1 MSAYNNAEAPKSPFR
16 DRRVIAVGALAGAA
30 LGAWAGQRM
39 RSLAQE
45 DRPQGMID
53 WERARSTALNM
64 NRGQTLTATERER
77 LDQYY
82 GDLVQRCVPI
92 VSEYTRSELPETDQ
106 RTFAFDR
113 IDWINANLDGFK
125 RMFAPIEEMD
135 TSRPGAN
142 VAARL
147 WSGVNQNVLS
157 YEVGLL
163 LGYLA
168 RRVLGQ
174 YDLALLG
181 REPVGAGKLYYV
193 EPNIRFLEHSLK
205 LPKEDFRMWLAL
217 HETTHAFE
225 FEAHPWVRVQFNDL
239 LERYMEFM
247 KQDVEYLKQGLRGL
261 KTIAERARNKRGADS
276 SWLEAVMTEEQRSL
290 FQQMQ
295 AMMCVIEGYSNHV
308 MNAVGKRLLP
318 DYALISKRFEE
329 RQKQRSAAEQLFAR
343 LTGLDVKME
352 QYRAGERFID
362 EVVKQRG
369 HDLARRVWEAPA
381 YLPTMQEIRHPETW
395 IARVDQMTGAVAP

>member
-1 MSAYNNAEAPKSPFR
+1 MSAYQNAEAPKSPFR
-16 DRRVIAVGALAGAA
+16 DRRVVAVGAVAGAA
-30 LGAWAGQRM
+30 IGAWAGQRM
-39 RSLAQE
+39 RTFAQQE
-45 DRPQGMID
+45 RPQGMID
-53 WERARSTALNM
+53 WERARATALNM
-64 NRGQTLTATERER
+64 NRGQTLTAIERER
-77 LDQYY
+77 LDHYY

-92 VSEYTRSELPETDQ
+92 VSDYTESHLPASEQ

-113 IDWINANLDGFK
+113 VDWINANLDGFK

-135 TSRPGAN
+135 ISRPGAN
-142 VAARL
+142 VATRL
-147 WSGVNQNVLS
+147 WGGLNQSVLS

-193 EPNIRFLEHSLK
+193 EPNIRFLEQTLK

-225 FEAHPWVRVQFNDL
+225 FEAHPWVRIQFNTL
-239 LERYMEFM
+239 LEKYMEFM
-247 KQDVEYLKQGLRGL
+247 KQDVEYLKQGFRGL
-261 KTIAERARNKRGADS
+261 KTIAGRARIKRSADS
-276 SWLEAVMTEEQRSL
+276 SWLEAVMTQDQRSL

-318 DYALISKRFEE
+318 DYDLISKRFEE
-329 RQKQRSAAEQLFAR
+329 RQKQRSPAEQLFAR

-362 EVVKQRG
+362 EVVKERG
-369 HDLARRVWEAPA
+369 HDMARRVWEAPE
-381 YLPTMQEIRHPETW
+381 YLPSMDEIRHPAKW
-395 IARVDQMTGAVAP
+395 IGRVDRLAHATS

>member
-1 MSAYNNAEAPKSPFR
+1 MPAYDNAEASKFPIR
-16 DRRVIAVGALAGAA
+16 DRRVIVVGAMAGAA
-30 LGAWAGQRM
+30 IGAWAGQRL
-39 RSLAQE
+39 RSFAHDE
-45 DRPQGMID
+45 RPQGMID

-64 NRGQTLTATERER
+64 NRGQTLTAIERER
-77 LDQYY
+77 LDRYY
-82 GDLVQRCVPI
+82 GDLVARCIPI
-92 VSEYTRSELPETDQ
+92 VSEYTDAHLPKSEQ
-106 RTFAFDR
+106 RTYAFDR
-113 IDWINANLDGFK
+113 VDWINANLDGFK

-135 TSRPGAN
+135 TSWPGAN
-142 VAARL
+142 VATRL
-147 WSGVNQNVLS
+147 WGGVNQSVLS

-193 EPNIRFLEHSLK
+193 EPNIRFLEQSLI

-225 FEAHPWVRVQFNDL
+225 FEAHPWVRIQFNSL

-247 KQDVEYLKQGLRGL
+247 KQDVEYLKQGFRGL
-261 KTIAERARNKRGADS
+261 KTIAERARTRRGSDS

-308 MNAVGKRLLP
+308 MNAVGRRLLP
-318 DYALISKRFEE
+318 NYELISKRFEE
-329 RQKQRSAAEQLFAR
+329 RQKQRSPAEQLFAR

-369 HDLARRVWEAPA
+369 HEIARRVWDAPE
-381 YLPTMQEIRHPETW
+381 YLPTMDEIRHPDKW
-395 IARVDQMTGAVAP
+395 IGRVDRMSGAVAS